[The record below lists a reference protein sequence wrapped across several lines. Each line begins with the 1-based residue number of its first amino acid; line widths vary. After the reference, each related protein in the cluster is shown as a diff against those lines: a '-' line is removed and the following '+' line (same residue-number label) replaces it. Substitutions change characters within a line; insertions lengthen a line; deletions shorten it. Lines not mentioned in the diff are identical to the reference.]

1 MRLAHSFWL
10 KTFVTT
16 VAAVSFVWL
25 LEVTILDSRHAVLP
39 LGFLPFSSDTEVPSP
54 GSRATFTATAYC
66 KGPVT
71 AAGTAVRE
79 GVVASDP
86 SLLPIGSV
94 LQVDTRDD
102 KWDGVYTVL
111 DTGPRIQGR
120 EIDIYMWSCY
130 DALAF
135 GKRAVRLTVLRLG
148 WSPKA
153 TAPSFLEQLFG
164 RPAN

>member
-1 MRLAHSFWL
+1 MQLAQSFWL
-10 KTFVTT
+10 KTLVTT
-16 VAAVSFVWL
+16 VAAVMFVWL
-25 LEVTILDSRHAVLP
+25 LEATILDSRHSILP
-39 LGFLPFSSDTEVPSP
+39 LGFPPFTSDTEPPSP
-54 GSRATFTATAYC
+54 GSRATYSATAYC

-111 DTGPRIQGR
+111 DTGPKI
-120 EIDIYMWSCY
+120 
-130 DALAF
+130 
-135 GKRAVRLTVLRLG
+135 
-148 WSPKA
+148 
-153 TAPSFLEQLFG
+153 
-164 RPAN
+164 